1 MKALFGGVSLLVALA
16 IGGLIAVK
24 QLKSVGAGAPPHAS
38 VGASQAG
45 SAVSPQMSG
54 SGTVRAQ
61 TQQLQNKVADDV
73 AKAMSQGAASRQE
86 EADKP

>member
-1 MKALFGGVSLLVALA
+1 MKALFGVVSLLVALA
-16 IGGLIAVK
+16 IVGLISVR
-24 QLKSVGAGAPPHAS
+24 QLKAVAAGAAPHDPQA
-38 VGASQAG
+38 VGV
-45 SAVSPQMSG
+45 AVPQMSG

-73 AKAMSQGAASRQE
+73 AKAMSQGAAARKE